1 MQIFLHIVKNQ
12 TNKCKGKNSRTR
24 ESMLPIKFFFKGV
37 AVKLAAFKLLQL
49 ALRWDW
55 SHTAIQVHKMHIP
68 VVSHCLTKTKQLKKT
83 FDHNY
88 GKWSTDFRN
97 SFTVEFRRKVS
108 MHLRYRLSP
117 HLISVATLPCEIWK
131 FKITT
136 KLLLL
141 HV

>member
-68 VVSHCLTKTKQLKKT
+68 V
-83 FDHNY
+83 
-88 GKWSTDFRN
+88 G
-97 SFTVEFRRKVS
+97 SFT
-108 MHLRYRLSP
+108 LS
-117 HLISVATLPCEIWK
+117 HKNKTVKKDFWS
-131 FKITT
+131 
-136 KLLLL
+136 
-141 HV
+141 